1 VSARKHRVRRQGI
14 AQRFAALLAQHGDS
28 NACWLWTGTIDK
40 DGYGRGGAKQA
51 HRLSYEF
58 FVGQIPDGLQIDHTC
73 HDPTVCRGGSW
84 CSHRSCVNPAHLE
97 PVTHGENTRRGAT
110 AKLSDEAKAETE
122 IWEKRVLQLER
133 QVKRLTEDKDAKL
146 RNDKHYP
153 IALDLIDEWKREC
166 GHPNASASDP
176 RRVQLALS
184 VVKRYKDQREK
195 LSLVIQQA
203 KHLAFVDPNT
213 GFRYDEFGRLFG
225 SSDEIEKRAT
235 QYWLWNQRRSNAA
248 LSSQAQ

>member
-1 VSARKHRVRRQGI
+1 VSAVPHLRLI
-14 AQRFAALLAQHGDS
+14 DS
-28 NACWLWTGTIDK
+28 ET
-40 DGYGRGGAKQA
+40 
-51 HRLSYEF
+51 
-58 FVGQIPDGLQIDHTC
+58 GQIHDAPSTC
-73 HDPTVCRGGSW
+73 PHC
-84 CSHRSCVNPAHLE
+84 A
-97 PVTHGENTRRGAT
+97 
-110 AKLSDEAKAETE
+110 EAKAETE

-195 LSLVIQQA
+195 LS
-203 KHLAFVDPNT
+203 FDPNT

-235 QYWLWNQRRSNAA
+235 QYWLWNQRRAKGC
-248 LSSQAQ
+248 

>member
-110 AKLSDEAKAETE
+110 AKLSDAQAKE
-122 IWEKRVLQLER
+122 IVSRFRGGERAVLLAREFGISRCYVYAMSRGEKRV
-133 QVKRLTEDKDAKL
+133 
-146 RNDKHYP
+146 
-153 IALDLIDEWKREC
+153 
-166 GHPNASASDP
+166 
-176 RRVQLALS
+176 
-184 VVKRYKDQREK
+184 
-195 LSLVIQQA
+195 
-203 KHLAFVDPNT
+203 
-213 GFRYDEFGRLFG
+213 
-225 SSDEIEKRAT
+225 
-235 QYWLWNQRRSNAA
+235 AA
-248 LSSQAQ
+248 